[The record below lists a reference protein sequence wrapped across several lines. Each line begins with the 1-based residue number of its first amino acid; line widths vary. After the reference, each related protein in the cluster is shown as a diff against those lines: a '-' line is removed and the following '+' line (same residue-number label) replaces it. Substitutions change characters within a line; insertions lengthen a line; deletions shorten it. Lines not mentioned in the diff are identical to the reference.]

1 MLKKIKTKIL
11 LCMSLTVALSLLLVG
26 TISTFLN
33 YSSANKTLEQTMREM
48 AVLAANRVE
57 QELQAYTNV
66 ALEVGRTAR
75 LSNPAISVA
84 EKEAIIEQSAQ
95 LHGYQRGNLIDQNGI
110 SLFDGQDYSDRE
122 YVQEALK
129 GNARVSEPLVSKRT
143 GELSIIVAAPLWADG
158 ITNSK
163 VVGVVYFVPS
173 ETFLND
179 IVSSIHISENTS
191 AYILD
196 RDGYTIAHQ
205 NMDHVR
211 NRDNVIENA
220 KTNPALTPLATLSQE
235 MIAGKSG
242 FGTYTYDN
250 VKKFLSYAPI
260 GATKGWSIGINTP
273 TSDFMGSTYTGIT
286 ITLVLLVL
294 SLLVSFFIALKLAHG
309 VGGPIAACAHRLERL
324 AQGDLNSPIPQVR
337 SKDET
342 GQLANA
348 TQTISASLT
357 GIIQDL
363 GYRLDEVGN
372 GNFTVE
378 SKAQDLYVGD
388 FEPISA
394 AVYKIM
400 DRLTATLSQI
410 NVSADQ
416 VSSGSEQVSSS
427 AQGLAQGA
435 AEQAASVEELAASI
449 AEISKH
455 IDHTAQNAGH
465 AREQTHTAGE
475 QLTSCNQQM
484 QNMIAAMADISQKSV
499 EIGKIIK
506 TIEDIAFQT
515 NILALNAAVEAAR
528 AGTAGKGFAVV
539 ADEVRSLAN
548 KSQDAAR
555 NTAALIEGS
564 IQAVDTGTRIAND
577 TAEALLRVVKEAQ
590 GVTVTVDLI
599 SSATVEQLDAASQ
612 ISNGVD
618 QISAVVQNNSATAEE
633 SAAAS
638 QELSAQAQM
647 LKDLVGQF
655 KLKSDFVSEYTLSN
669 NGTAQQL
676 ERSV

>member
-1 MLKKIKTKIL
+1 
-11 LCMSLTVALSLLLVG
+11 
-26 TISTFLN
+26 
-33 YSSANKTLEQTMREM
+33 
-48 AVLAANRVE
+48 
-57 QELQAYTNV
+57 
-66 ALEVGRTAR
+66 
-75 LSNPAISVA
+75 
-84 EKEAIIEQSAQ
+84 
-95 LHGYQRGNLIDQNGI
+95 
-110 SLFDGQDYSDRE
+110 
-122 YVQEALK
+122 
-129 GNARVSEPLVSKRT
+129 
-143 GELSIIVAAPLWADG
+143 
-158 ITNSK
+158 
-163 VVGVVYFVPS
+163 
-173 ETFLND
+173 
-179 IVSSIHISENTS
+179 
-191 AYILD
+191 
-196 RDGYTIAHQ
+196 
-205 NMDHVR
+205 
-211 NRDNVIENA
+211 
-220 KTNPALTPLATLSQE
+220 
-235 MIAGKSG
+235 
-242 FGTYTYDN
+242 
-250 VKKFLSYAPI
+250 
-260 GATKGWSIGINTP
+260 
-273 TSDFMGSTYTGIT
+273 
-286 ITLVLLVL
+286 
-294 SLLVSFFIALKLAHG
+294 
-309 VGGPIAACAHRLERL
+309 
-324 AQGDLNSPIPQVR
+324 
-337 SKDET
+337 
-342 GQLANA
+342 
-348 TQTISASLT
+348 
-357 GIIQDL
+357 
-363 GYRLDEVGN
+363 
-372 GNFTVE
+372 
-378 SKAQDLYVGD
+378 
-388 FEPISA
+388 
-394 AVYKIM
+394 M

-548 KSQDAAR
+548 KSQDASR